1 MLYRFTES
9 PMSIHSRLLLGSI
22 GILALLGCSSSD
34 TSYGPS
40 STYLVN
46 AIAVADIDSNG
57 LPDILGVVSTDFGG
71 NPTQGYVSTRLQ
83 SSAGTFVM
91 PTRFGVGKSPAN
103 LVVQDVNG
111 DGRSDLVVANADD
124 QTVSVRL
131 ADPSR
136 PGFFLP
142 ATLLATPGRI
152 PLDVAVGDVNGDGLM
167 DIVVAS
173 GFEVSITS
181 VPTPAPTVLVFQQ
194 VSPIAPTPNSVSFS
208 APVAYLVGGGPQ
220 TVTVGDLD
228 GNGLADIAVATSA
241 NSVSVLLQT
250 SAGTFAPA
258 VDYAT
263 GVQPVAIRAA
273 DVNGDG
279 KLDLLTANFGASLS
293 PGTQGLSVLIQGA
306 PGTFAAP
313 VHYTTGYRAVALAV
327 GDLNADGKPDVVVAC
342 EGLPGDPG
350 VVSVF
355 LQTPPAAASPGVFVG
370 AVNYRGV
377 YGPMGVA
384 IADMDGDGRPDLV
397 LADGDIV
404 VRLNSATTLGTFGP
418 PNFFY
423 N

>member
-1 MLYRFTES
+1 
-9 PMSIHSRLLLGSI
+9 MSLRSRLFLGSV

-34 TSYGPS
+34 SSYGPS
-40 STYLVN
+40 SSYLVN
-46 AIAVADIDSNG
+46 AIAVADIDANG
-57 LPDILGVVSTDFGG
+57 LPDILGLVSTDFGG
-71 NPTQGYVSTRLQ
+71 APTQGYVSTRLQ
-83 SSAGTFVM
+83 SSAGAFVM

-111 DGRSDLVVANADD
+111 DGRPDLVVANAYD
-124 QTVSVRL
+124 QTVSVRF
-131 ADPSR
+131 ADPAK

-142 ATLLATPGRI
+142 AIVLSTPGRT
-152 PLDVAVGDVNGDGLM
+152 PLDVAVGDLNGDGRM
-167 DIVVAS
+167 DIVVAAS
-173 GFEVSITS
+173 GANS
-181 VPTPAPTVLVFQQ
+181 VLVFTQT
-194 VSPIAPTPNSVSFS
+194 ATGTFN
-208 APVAYLVGGGPQ
+208 APVAYTVGGDPQ
-220 TVTVGDLD
+220 AVTVADLD
-228 GNGLADIAVATSA
+228 GNGLADIAVATTA
-241 NSVSVLLQT
+241 NTVSVLLQT
-250 SAGTFAPA
+250 SAGVFAAA
-258 VDYAT
+258 VDYTT
-263 GVQPVAIRAA
+263 GVQPVAIKAA
-273 DVNGDG
+273 DLNGDG

-293 PGTQGLSVLIQGA
+293 PGTQGLSILIQGA

-355 LQTPPAAASPGVFVG
+355 LQTPPAAATPGVFLP

-404 VRLNSATTLGTFGP
+404 VRLNSATTPGTFGP
-418 PNFFY
+418 PNYFY